1 MPTSLSLFDLKPG
14 KVLLDRYQ
22 ILRPHREAGIS
33 AAFAVEDNED
43 ESRKELQAFPSGLF
57 EGHKQASEFADRLSA
72 WQGLN
77 IDGVNTLHEVRVLDD
92 GAVLLVTDFPAGQS
106 MRSWMNENP
115 RMEQSEVLALGSYLL
130 KALAQVHEAGQ
141 VHGDIKP
148 SAIQFRP
155 GEGVGELIDGGI
167 TPAMWAA
174 KHLGTRTA
182 LIGTPYY
189 APLEQFTGDSPDEL
203 SDLYNLST
211 VMYELLTGVLPWS
224 GKGYIEVF
232 QSKMQKRPP
241 AMSQRAPGV
250 DVSSELEAVVA
261 RGLYAER
268 KERHPS
274 AETFLEQLASVDVA
288 RT

>member
-14 KVLLDRYQ
+14 KILLDRYQ

-33 AAFAVEDNED
+33 AAFAVEDSED
-43 ESRKELQAFPSGLF
+43 ESRKELLAFPAGLF
-57 EGHKQASEFADRLSA
+57 EGHEQASEFGDRLSA
-72 WQGLN
+72 WRGLD
-77 IDGVNTLHEVRVLDD
+77 IEGITTLHEVRVLDD
-92 GAVLLVTDFPAGQS
+92 GAVLLVTDFPSGLS
-106 MRSWMNENP
+106 MRSWMNDNP
-115 RMEQSEVLALGSYLL
+115 RMEQGEVLALGGSLL
-130 KALAQVHEAGQ
+130 KALAQVHETGQ

-148 SAIQFRP
+148 AAIHFKP
-155 GEGVGELIDGGI
+155 GEGRGELLDGGI

-203 SDLYNLST
+203 SDLYNLAT

-232 QSKMQKRPP
+232 QSKMQKHPP

-250 DVSSELEAVVA
+250 EIVPDLEAVVA
-261 RGLYAER
+261 RGLCAER
-268 KERHPS
+268 KARHPS
-274 AETFLEQLASVDVA
+274 AEAFLGQLLSVDVA
-288 RT
+288 RA